1 MAGFSSEALE
11 TGVQFGL
18 KLGKVGWVVV
28 MSGRHVSGGVEA
40 LFLLTLRYGYLL
52 VFDFPRLF

>member
-1 MAGFSSEALE
+1 
-11 TGVQFGL
+11 
-18 KLGKVGWVVV
+18 